1 MKYVFSLL
9 MLGAGLSVAAAYAAP
24 PPRDVPYAGVIKV
37 DVDATDLAHRVL
49 QVNETLPVK
58 PGKLTLLYPQWLPG
72 NHAPRGPIDQIAGL
86 VIRANGQTLA
96 WKRDPLDVY
105 AFEVDVPKGAAQ
117 LNISFQVATPQ
128 NSDQGRVVMTPALTN
143 VQWNQVVLYP
153 AGHYNSAIQ
162 VSASLT
168 LPEGWQAASALPAQR
183 EGNAYRFQQTSLEE
197 WVDSPV
203 FAGPHYLRVDL
214 APDQKIPVAMNVFA
228 DQASDLVP
236 TAAQIELHRHLLRE
250 LYTALG
256 QPSFD
261 HYELLVALTDQ
272 LGGIGLEHRRSSE
285 NSHAPAY
292 FRKWDESVG
301 RHELLGHEMTHAW
314 NGKRRRP
321 SDLWTP
327 NFNVPMED
335 SLLWVYEGMTQ
346 YYGEVVTARA
356 GLASLEFTRE
366 SIAENAAV
374 YERKRPGRQWRSL
387 GDTTNQPI
395 VTARR
400 PLAWTSWQRT
410 EDYYSESAL
419 LWLEVDLRLRSLSG
433 GQRSL
438 DDFAQRFLG
447 APADRGVVSTY
458 RFDDVVRTL
467 ESVAPGN
474 WGSFLEARVNGVSQP
489 LLGLQQAGLKLVYN
503 DTPNL
508 AVKDS
513 ERNRTDL
520 SFGLG
525 LSVAATG
532 VISEVVW
539 DSPAFKAGLAAA
551 ATTLVAV
558 NGRAFSGDVLKEA
571 VVKAKDGGPLDLLVR
586 TADRYSTVSVEW
598 RGGLYYPHLE
608 AVAEGSDKLNE
619 VLKARAP

>member
-1 MKYVFSLL
+1 MKHAYSLL
-9 MLGAGLSVAAAYAAP
+9 LLGAGLAGVAAQAAP
-24 PPRDVPYAGVIKV
+24 PPRDVPYMGVIQV

-86 VIRANGQTLA
+86 VVRANGQTLT

-117 LNISFQVATPQ
+117 LNIAFQVATPL
-128 NSDQGRVVMTPALTN
+128 NSDQGRVVITSALTN

-162 VSASLT
+162 VASSLR
-168 LPEGWQAASALPAQR
+168 LPEGWQVASALPAQR
-183 EGNAYRFQQTSLEE
+183 EGSVYRFQQASLEE

-203 FAGPHYLRVDL
+203 FSGPNYLRIDL
-214 APDQKIPVAMNVFA
+214 APGQKIPVAMNLFA
-228 DQASDLVP
+228 DQAGDLVP
-236 TAAQIELHRHLLRE
+236 TTAQIEIHRHLLRE
-250 LYTALG
+250 LYAALG

-285 NSHAPAY
+285 NSHAPTY
-292 FRKWDESVG
+292 LRKWDEGVG
-301 RHELLGHEMTHAW
+301 RHYLLAHEMTHAW

-321 SDLWTP
+321 ADLWTP
-327 NFNVPMED
+327 HFNLPMQD

-346 YYGEVVTARA
+346 YYGDVIASRA
-356 GLASLEFTRE
+356 GLHSLEFGRE
-366 SIAENAAV
+366 GLAANAAV
-374 YERKRPGRQWRSL
+374 YEIKRPGRQWRSML
-387 GDTTNQPI
+387 DTTNQPI

-410 EDYYSESAL
+410 EDYYSEGAL
-419 LWLEVDLRLRSLSG
+419 LWLEVDMRLRGLTG

-438 DDFAQRFLG
+438 DDFAQRFFG
-447 APADRGVVSTY
+447 AAPDKGVVSTY
-458 RFDDVVRTL
+458 RFEDVVRTL
-467 ESVAPGN
+467 ESIAPNN
-474 WGSFLEARVNGVSQP
+474 WGAFLEARVNGIAQP
-489 LLGLQQAGLKLVYN
+489 LQGLSQAGLKLVFN

-508 AVKDS
+508 AVKDG

-525 LSVAATG
+525 LSVAGTG

-539 DSPAFKAGLAAA
+539 DSPAFKAGLSAAG
-551 ATTLVAV
+551 TTLVAV
-558 NGRAFSGDVLKEA
+558 NGRAFSADVLKDA
-571 VVKAKDGGPLDLLVR
+571 VVKAKDGGALDLLVR
-586 TADRYSTVSVEW
+586 TADRYRTVSVEW

-608 AVAEGSDKLNE
+608 VVAGATDRLND

>member
-1 MKYVFSLL
+1 MKSIVSSLL
-9 MLGAGLSVAAAYAAP
+9 LGTCLAVLVAQAAP
-24 PPRDVPYAGVIKV
+24 PPRDVAYPGVIRV

-58 PGKLTLLYPQWLPG
+58 PGPLTLLYPQWLPG
-72 NHAPRGPIDQIAGL
+72 NHAPRGPIDQLAGL
-86 VIRANGQTLA
+86 VIRANGQTLP

-105 AFEVDVPKGAAQ
+105 AFELNVPKGVSQ
-117 LNISFQVATPQ
+117 LAIQFQVATPQ
-128 NSDQGRVVMTPALTN
+128 NSDQGRVVMTAALVN

-153 AGHYNSAIQ
+153 AGHYSSAIQ
-162 VSASLT
+162 VAATLQ

-183 EGNAYRFQQTSLEE
+183 EGSLYRFQQASLEE

-203 FAGPHYLRVDL
+203 FSGPNYLRIDL
-214 APDQKIPVAMNVFA
+214 APEQKVPVAMNLFA
-228 DQASDLVP
+228 DQAADLAP
-236 TAAQIELHRHLLRE
+236 TPAQIDLHRHLLRE
-250 LYTALG
+250 LYAALG
-256 QPSFD
+256 PPSFD

-292 FRKWDESVG
+292 LRKWDEGVG

-346 YYGEVVTARA
+346 FYGEVLTARA
-356 GLASLEFTRE
+356 GMASQEFTRE
-366 SIAENAAV
+366 AIAENAAV
-374 YERKRPGRQWRSL
+374 YERKRPGRQWRPL

-474 WGSFLEARVNGVSQP
+474 WGTFLDARINGVAQP
-489 LLGLQQAGLKLVYN
+489 LLGLQQAGLQLVYN

-508 AVKDS
+508 AVKDG

-520 SFGLG
+520 SYGLG

-539 DSPAFKAGLAAA
+539 DSPAYKAGLAGA

-571 VVKAKDGGPLDLLVR
+571 VLKAKDGGPLDLLVR
-586 TADRYSTVSVEW
+586 TADRYRTVSIDW

-608 AVAEGSDKLNE
+608 ALPGATDRLGDM
-619 VLKARAP
+619 LKARSP

>member
-1 MKYVFSLL
+1 MKHAYSLL
-9 MLGAGLSVAAAYAAP
+9 LLGAGLAGVAAQAAVP
-24 PPRDVPYAGVIKV
+24 ARDAPYAGVIQV

-86 VIRANGQTLA
+86 VIRANGHTLT

-117 LNISFQVATPQ
+117 LNIAFQVATPL
-128 NSDQGRVVMTPALTN
+128 NSDQGRVVITSALTN

-162 VSASLT
+162 VASSLR
-168 LPEGWQAASALPAQR
+168 LPEGWQVASALPAQR
-183 EGNAYRFQQTSLEE
+183 EGSVYRFQQASLEE

-203 FAGPHYLRVDL
+203 FSGPNYLRIDL
-214 APDQKIPVAMNVFA
+214 APGQKIPVAMNLFA

-236 TAAQIELHRHLLRE
+236 TPAQIEIHRHLLRE
-250 LYTALG
+250 LYAALG

-285 NSHAPAY
+285 NSHSPTY
-292 FRKWDESVG
+292 LRKWDEGVG
-301 RHELLGHEMTHAW
+301 RHYLLAHEMTHAW

-321 SDLWTP
+321 ADLWTP
-327 NFNVPMED
+327 HFNLPMQD

-346 YYGEVVTARA
+346 YYGDVIASRA
-356 GLASLEFTRE
+356 GLHSLEFGRE
-366 SIAENAAV
+366 GLAANAAV
-374 YERKRPGRQWRSL
+374 YEIKRPGRQWRSML
-387 GDTTNQPI
+387 DTTNQPI

-410 EDYYSESAL
+410 EDYYSEGAL
-419 LWLEVDLRLRSLSG
+419 LWLEVDMRLRGLTG

-438 DDFAQRFLG
+438 DDFAQRFFG
-447 APADRGVVSTY
+447 AAPDKGVVSTY
-458 RFDDVVRTL
+458 RFEDVVRTL
-467 ESVAPGN
+467 ESIAPNN
-474 WGSFLEARVNGVSQP
+474 WGAFLEARVNGIAQP
-489 LLGLQQAGLKLVYN
+489 LQGLQQAGLKLVFN

-508 AVKDS
+508 AIKDG

-525 LSVAATG
+525 LSVAGTG

-539 DSPAFKAGLAAA
+539 DSPAFKAGLSAAG
-551 ATTLVAV
+551 TTLVAV
-558 NGRAFSGDVLKEA
+558 NGRAFSADVLKDA
-571 VVKAKDGGPLDLLVR
+571 VVKAKDGEALDLLVR
-586 TADRYSTVSVEW
+586 TADRYRTVSVEW

-608 AVAEGSDKLNE
+608 VVAGATDRLND

>member
-1 MKYVFSLL
+1 MKHAYSLL
-9 MLGAGLSVAAAYAAP
+9 LLGAGLAATAAQAAVP
-24 PPRDVPYAGVIKV
+24 ARDVAYPGVIQV

-72 NHAPRGPIDQIAGL
+72 NHAPRGPIDQLAGL
-86 VIRANGQTLA
+86 VIRANGQPLA

-105 AFEVDVPKGAAQ
+105 AFDVDVPKGVSQ
-117 LNISFQVATPQ
+117 LSIAFQVATPQ

-162 VSASLT
+162 VAASLR

-183 EGNAYRFQQTSLEE
+183 DGSVYRFQQASLEE

-203 FAGPHYLRVDL
+203 FSGPNYLRIDL
-214 APDQKIPVAMNVFA
+214 APGQKIPVAMNVFA

-236 TAAQIELHRHLLRE
+236 TPAQIDMHRHLLRE
-250 LYTALG
+250 LYAALG

-285 NSHAPAY
+285 NSHSPSY
-292 FRKWDESVG
+292 FRKWDEGVG

-321 SDLWTP
+321 ADLWTP
-327 NFNVPMED
+327 HFNVPMQD

-346 YYGEVVTARA
+346 YYGGVVTARA
-356 GLASLEFTRE
+356 GLESLEFARDAL
-366 SIAENAAV
+366 AENAAV
-374 YERKRPGRQWRSL
+374 YERKRPGRQWRPL
-387 GDTTNQPI
+387 VDTTNQPI

-419 LWLEVDLRLRSLSG
+419 LWLEVDLRLRGLTG

-447 APADRGVVSTY
+447 APADKGVVSTY

-467 ESVAPGN
+467 ESVAPNN
-474 WGSFLEARVNGVSQP
+474 WGAFLDARVNGISQP

-508 AVKDS
+508 AVKDG

-525 LSVAATG
+525 ISVAGTG

-551 ATTLVAV
+551 ATTIVAV
-558 NGRAFSGDVLKEA
+558 NGRAYSGDLLKDA
-571 VVKAKDGGPLDLLVR
+571 VVKAKDGGPIDLLVR
-586 TADRYSTVSVEW
+586 TGDRFRTVSIDW

-608 AVAEGSDKLNE
+608 PVPGATDRLNE
-619 VLKARAP
+619 VFKARAP

>member
-1 MKYVFSLL
+1 MKHAYSLL
-9 MLGAGLSVAAAYAAP
+9 LLGASLVGVAAQAAVP
-24 PPRDVPYAGVIKV
+24 ARDVPYAGVIQV

-86 VIRANGQTLA
+86 QIRANGQTLA
-96 WKRDPLDVY
+96 WKRNPLDVY
-105 AFEVDVPKGAAQ
+105 AFDVEVPKGTAQ
-117 LNISFQVATPQ
+117 LNIAFQVATPL

-162 VSASLT
+162 VASSLR
-168 LPEGWQAASALPAQR
+168 LPEGWQVASALPAQR
-183 EGNAYRFQQTSLEE
+183 DGNVYRFQQASLEE

-203 FAGPHYLRVDL
+203 FSGLNYLRIDL
-214 APDQKIPVAMNVFA
+214 APGQKIPVAMNLFA

-236 TAAQIELHRHLLRE
+236 TEAQIGMHRQLVRE
-250 LYTALG
+250 LYAALG

-285 NSHAPAY
+285 NSHAPTY
-292 FRKWDESVG
+292 LRKWDEGLG
-301 RHELLGHEMTHAW
+301 RRDLLGHEMTHAW

-321 SDLWTP
+321 ADLWTP
-327 NFNVPMED
+327 HFNVPMQD

-356 GLASLEFTRE
+356 GMTSLEFTRD

-374 YERKRPGRQWRSL
+374 FDRKRPGRQWRSML
-387 GDTTNQPI
+387 DTTNQPI

-410 EDYYSESAL
+410 EDYYSEGAL
-419 LWLEVDLRLRSLSG
+419 LWLEVDLRLRSLTG

-438 DDFAQRFLG
+438 DDFSQHFFG
-447 APADRGVVSTY
+447 AAADKGVVSTY
-458 RFDDVVRTL
+458 RFEDVVRTL
-467 ESVAPGN
+467 ESVAPNN
-474 WGSFLEARVNGVSQP
+474 WGSFLEARVSGVAQP
-489 LLGLQQAGLKLVYN
+489 LQGLQQAGLKLVYN

-508 AVKDS
+508 SVKDG

-520 SFGLG
+520 SYGLG
-525 LSVAATG
+525 VSVAGTG

-539 DSPAFKAGLAAA
+539 DSPAFKAGLSGAN
-551 ATTLVAV
+551 TTIVAV
-558 NGRAFSGDVLKEA
+558 NGRAFSGDVLKDA
-571 VVKAKDGGPLDLLVR
+571 VVKAKDGGPLELLVR
-586 TADRYSTVSVEW
+586 TGDRYRTVSVEW

-608 AVAEGSDKLNE
+608 VVAGATDRLND